1 MSTYENM
8 ATSILRMRTELK
20 SKKRIVAGAV
30 MCALLTAAVW
40 YMVPT
45 AAEGC

>member
-1 MSTYENM
+1 MKT
-8 ATSILRMRTELK
+8 
-20 SKKRIVAGAV
+20 IVAGAL

-45 AAEGC
+45 AAEGG